1 MKQDYKESLKNLF
14 YPTKTRIYAF
24 AAMLLLE
31 AVPYFFP
38 VQFDP
43 FGNFVSFAMT
53 MLLVGAPGAMAIG
66 FSGIFPF
73 LDQMMLFR
81 VFTVIYA
88 YVMACI
94 IVWALNGLRKTKKSG
109 K

>member
-24 AAMLLLE
+24 AVMLVLE
-31 AVPYFFP
+31 AAPYFFP
-38 VQFDP
+38 LSFDP
-43 FGNFVSFAMT
+43 YSNFISFAMT
-53 MLLVGAPGAMAIG
+53 MLLVGAPGAMAVG
-66 FSGIFPF
+66 FSALFPF
-73 LDQMMLFR
+73 IDQMLLFR

-94 IVWALNGLRKTKKSG
+94 IVWAVKGLIKKKKSG